1 MRLFSLWVWLLSLL
15 LMGCQ
20 PSPGPSR
27 ANSEPVAPLKE
38 SRAVSVHDLSRDEE
52 QGGHTLKKHVGRS
65 DSELRDRLRRE
76 RRIAAASTYTDR
88 ETAERSI
95 GAAIQQNQAR
105 IDTWLARS
113 GSRPN
118 LVLDYDAYRPIGRT
132 LRRGDE
138 NSQPCSHA
146 LVVLKWVGPAGY
158 YVLTSYPECRA

>member
-1 MRLFSLWVWLLSLL
+1 MRSLSLCVCLLSLL

-20 PSPGPSR
+20 SATAPSR
-27 ANSEPVAPLKE
+27 ANSDPVAPLKE

-52 QGGHTLKKHVGRS
+52 QGGHTLGKHVGRS

-88 ETAERSI
+88 ETAEHSI

-105 IDTWLARS
+105 IDAWLARS

-118 LVLDYDAYRPIGRT
+118 LVLDYDADRPIGRT
-132 LRRGDE
+132 MRRAQE

-146 LVVLKWVGPAGY
+146 LVVLKWVDPAGY
-158 YVLTSYPECRA
+158 YVLTSYPECRT